1 MRGGFK
7 LRNMYL
13 LYFHPRHKLLK
24 TRRRAVFG
32 RSNLRIII
40 QVCFV
45 LSAIFVVGSLSSP
58 ATAADETYEQMRACL
73 DSVTQGDEN
82 AGQAWW
88 DRRDAEQQRYMRE
101 LPCEEKYIVAVCVF
115 LYDPDLKACTNRG
128 VARYRGDRHC
138 ATQGHEILS
147 ESKAA
152 CMRDYESNF
161 QGVF

>member
-1 MRGGFK
+1 MNYTAVDAAGV
-7 LRNMYL
+7 
-13 LYFHPRHKLLK
+13 
-24 TRRRAVFG
+24 VFG
-32 RSNLRIII
+32 RRILRTII
-40 QVCFV
+40 QGCFV
-45 LSAIFVVGSLSSP
+45 LFAVIFAGSLSNS

-88 DRRDAEQQRYMRE
+88 DRRSAEQQRYMRE

-128 VARYRGDRHC
+128 VARFRGDRHC
-138 ATQGHEILS
+138 AVQGHEILS

-152 CMRDYESNF
+152 CMRDYETNF